1 MNSNKD
7 NLPQAT
13 DEEVNEVLKEVLDEA
28 EKEWDE
34 EDIWAET
41 EVDFAFEKEFEK
53 ATTFDEETRVLEKYG
68 HIPIFKDGEYYAL
81 D

>member
-13 DEEVNEVLKEVLDEA
+13 DKEVNEAIKEVLDEM

-34 EDIWAET
+34 EDIWAPT
-41 EVDFAFEKEFEK
+41 EEDLAFEKEFENAK
-53 ATTFDEETRVLEKYG
+53 TFEEETRVLEKYG
-68 HIPIFKDGEYYAL
+68 RIPILKDGEYYAL

>member
-13 DEEVNEVLKEVLDEA
+13 DEEVNEAIKEVLDEM

-41 EVDFAFEKEFEK
+41 EEDLAFEREFDK
-53 ATTFDEETRVLEKYG
+53 ATTVEERTRVMQKYG
-68 HIPIFKDGEYYAL
+68 HIPVLKDGEYYAIN
-81 D
+81 

>member
-7 NLPQAT
+7 NLQPAT
-13 DEEVNEVLKEVLDEA
+13 DEEVNEAINEVLDEM

-41 EVDFAFEKEFEK
+41 EEDRAFGEEFEK
-53 ATTFDEETRVLEKYG
+53 ATTVEERTRVMQKYG
-68 HIPIFKDGEYYAL
+68 CLPILDDGEYFAIN
-81 D
+81 

>member
-1 MNSNKD
+1 MNSSKD

-13 DEEVNEVLKEVLDEA
+13 DEEVNEVLKKVLDEA

-41 EVDFAFEKEFEK
+41 EEDRAFGEEFEK
-53 ATTFDEETRVLEKYG
+53 ATTFEEETRVLEKYG
-68 HIPIFKDGEYYAL
+68 RIPILKDGEYYAL

>member
-1 MNSNKD
+1 MNSNKN

-13 DEEVNEVLKEVLDEA
+13 DEEVNEVLKKVLDEA

-34 EDIWAET
+34 EDIWAPT
-41 EVDFAFEKEFEK
+41 EEDLAFEKEFDE
-53 ATTFDEETRVLEKYG
+53 ATTFEEETKVLEKYG
-68 HIPIFKDGEYYAL
+68 YIPVLKDGEYYTL

>member
-7 NLPQAT
+7 NMPQAT
-13 DEEVNEVLKEVLDEA
+13 DEEVNEVLKKVLDEA

-34 EDIWAET
+34 EDIWAPT
-41 EVDFAFEKEFEK
+41 EEDLAFEKEFDE
-53 ATTFDEETRVLEKYG
+53 ATTFEEETRVLEKYG
-68 HIPIFKDGEYYAL
+68 HIPVLKDGEYYAL

>member
-13 DEEVNEVLKEVLDEA
+13 DEEVNEVLKKVLDEA

-41 EVDFAFEKEFEK
+41 EEDIAFEREFDK
-53 ATTFDEETRVLEKYG
+53 ATTVEERIRVMQKYG
-68 HIPIFKDGEYYAL
+68 HIPVLKDGEYYAIN
-81 D
+81 

>member
-13 DEEVNEVLKEVLDEA
+13 DEEVNEVLKKVLDEA

-41 EVDFAFEKEFEK
+41 EEDRAFGEEFEK
-53 ATTFDEETRVLEKYG
+53 ATTFEEETRVLEKYG
-68 HIPIFKDGEYYAL
+68 YIPVLKDGEYYAIN
-81 D
+81 

>member
-34 EDIWAET
+34 EDIWAPT
-41 EVDFAFEKEFEK
+41 EEDLAFEKEFENAK
-53 ATTFDEETRVLEKYG
+53 TFEEETRVLEKYG
-68 HIPIFKDGEYYAL
+68 YIPVLKDGEYYAIN
-81 D
+81 

>member
-13 DEEVNEVLKEVLDEA
+13 DEEVNEAIKEVLDEMK
-28 EKEWDE
+28 KEWAE

-41 EVDFAFEKEFEK
+41 EEDLAFEREFDK
-53 ATTFDEETRVLEKYG
+53 ATTVEERTRVMQKYG
-68 HIPIFKDGEYYAL
+68 HIPVLKDGEYYAL